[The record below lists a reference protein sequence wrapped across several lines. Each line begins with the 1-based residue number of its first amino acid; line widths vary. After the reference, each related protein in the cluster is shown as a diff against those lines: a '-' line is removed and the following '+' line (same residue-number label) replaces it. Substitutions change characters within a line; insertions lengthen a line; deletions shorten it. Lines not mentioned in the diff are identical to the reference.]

1 MATVAN
7 SMVFADAQSSPSHLE
22 FRLQPKIGLLGMIV
36 DPILNEV
43 VEDAY
48 IVPVS
53 IYYDGDLCLQRQ
65 NYRIWG
71 DPRNSGYSLLH
82 A

>member
-1 MATVAN
+1 MA
-7 SMVFADAQSSPSHLE
+7 FADAQSSPSHLE

-71 DPRNSGYSLLH
+71 RLQEFGVQS